1 MKLTNLKII
10 ILVLTLIPLMTGCYN
25 YQELNN
31 LSIVTGTS
39 IEKENDKYKV
49 TIQVVNPKKND
60 DARSSNQPTFITY
73 SQVGNTLQ
81 EAYRNIVLTSSR
93 RIYGSHINILIISED
108 IAEKDIRETIDFI
121 FRNPEIRKEFYVLL
135 SKTPS
140 KLLEL
145 NTPITNISSS
155 NIKDTLTADA
165 IHLAASKQVT
175 YNQMMNMY
183 LNPNLEIVLPTIE
196 IIGEDTKGDDIDNLK
211 NTDPETDYKLTG
223 LAVFKENKILTTLKE
238 KESIIYNIITNN
250 INNTILK
257 YECEKDKYIS
267 NKISEIS
274 TSTEIDPKTN
284 KLKLKIKG
292 TATISEI
299 HCNYDLTNPKTI
311 KEIEKN
317 INKQITK
324 DTNNI
329 IKKFQNL
336 NTDIFGFKDIYYKNN
351 YKEFQNI
358 KNNYDETFKN
368 MQLEIKS
375 NIKIIAKGNVEG
387 DIYEMEN

>member
-165 IHLAASKQVT
+165 IYLATSKQVT
-175 YNQMMNMY
+175 YNKMMNMY

-196 IIGEDTKGDDIDNLK
+196 IIGEDTKGDNIDNLK
-211 NTDPETDYKLTG
+211 NTDPKTDYKLTG
-223 LAVFKENKILTTLKE
+223 LAVFKGNKILTTLKD
-238 KESIIYNIITNN
+238 KEAIMYNIITNN
-250 INNTILK
+250 VNNTILK
-257 YECEKDKYIS
+257 YECEKDKYIA

-292 TATISEI
+292 TATISEV

-311 KEIEKN
+311 KEIEKKL
-317 INKQITK
+317 NKQVTK
-324 DTNNI
+324 DTTDI

-336 NTDIFGFKDIYYKNN
+336 NTDIFGFKDMYYKNY
-351 YKEFQNI
+351 YKEFNKI
-358 KNNYDETFKN
+358 KDKYDETFKN
-368 MQLEIKS
+368 MELDITS
-375 NIKIIAKGNVEG
+375 NVKIIAKGNVEG

>member
-39 IEKENDKYKV
+39 IEKENDKYKI

-60 DARSSNQPTFITY
+60 DARSSSQPTFITY
-73 SQVGNTLQ
+73 SQVGDTLQ

-165 IHLAASKQVT
+165 IHLAASEQVT

-211 NTDPETDYKLTG
+211 NTDPKTDYKLTG

-274 TSTEIDPKTN
+274 TSTEIEPKTN

-292 TATISEI
+292 TATISEL

-375 NIKIIAKGNVEG
+375 NIKIIAKGNIEG

>member
-211 NTDPETDYKLTG
+211 NTDPKTDYKLTG

-238 KESIIYNIITNN
+238 KESILYNIITNN

-257 YECEKDKYIS
+257 YECEKDKYIT

-274 TSTEIDPKTN
+274 TSTEIEPKTN

-292 TATISEI
+292 TATISEV

-324 DTNNI
+324 DTTNI

-375 NIKIIAKGNVEG
+375 NIKIIAKGNIEG

>member
-10 ILVLTLIPLMTGCYN
+10 ILILTLIPLMTGCYN

-39 IEKENDKYKV
+39 IEKENDKYKI

-60 DARSSNQPTFITY
+60 DARSSSQPAFITY
-73 SQVGNTLQ
+73 SQVGDTLQ
-81 EAYRNIVLTSSR
+81 EAYRNIILTSSR

-211 NTDPETDYKLTG
+211 HTDPKTDYKLTG
-223 LAVFKENKILTTLKE
+223 LAVFKENKILTTLKD
-238 KESIIYNIITNN
+238 KEAIVYNIITNN

-257 YECEKDKYIS
+257 YECEKDKYIA

-274 TSTEIDPKTN
+274 TSTEIEPKTN
-284 KLKLKIKG
+284 KLKLKING
-292 TATISEI
+292 R
-299 HCNYDLTNPKTI
+299 KTGG
-311 KEIEKN
+311 
-317 INKQITK
+317 NKYE
-324 DTNNI
+324 
-329 IKKFQNL
+329 
-336 NTDIFGFKDIYYKNN
+336 TD
-351 YKEFQNI
+351 
-358 KNNYDETFKN
+358 
-368 MQLEIKS
+368 
-375 NIKIIAKGNVEG
+375 
-387 DIYEMEN
+387 

>member
-10 ILVLTLIPLMTGCYN
+10 ILILTLIPLMTGCYN

-39 IEKENDKYKV
+39 IEKENNKYKI

-60 DARSSNQPTFITY
+60 DARSSSQPAFITY
-73 SQVGNTLQ
+73 SQVSDTLQ

-93 RIYGSHINILIISED
+93 RIYGSHINVLIISED

-211 NTDPETDYKLTG
+211 NTDPKTDYKLTG
-223 LAVFKENKILTTLKE
+223 LAVFKGNKILTTLKD
-238 KESIIYNIITNN
+238 KEAIMYNIITNN
-250 INNTILK
+250 VNNTILK
-257 YECEKDKYIS
+257 YECEKDKYIA

-292 TATISEI
+292 TATISEV

-311 KEIEKN
+311 KEI
-317 INKQITK
+317 
-324 DTNNI
+324 
-329 IKKFQNL
+329 
-336 NTDIFGFKDIYYKNN
+336 
-351 YKEFQNI
+351 
-358 KNNYDETFKN
+358 
-368 MQLEIKS
+368 
-375 NIKIIAKGNVEG
+375 
-387 DIYEMEN
+387 

>member
-1 MKLTNLKII
+1 MKLTNIKII
-10 ILVLTLIPLMTGCYN
+10 ILLLALIPLTGCYN

-39 IEKENDKYKV
+39 IEKENDKYKI
-49 TIQVVNPKKND
+49 TIQVVNPKKSD
-60 DARSSNQPTFITY
+60 DAKSSTQPSFITY
-73 SQVGNTLQ
+73 SQVGDTLQ

-108 IAEKDIRETIDFI
+108 IAKEDITETIDFM
-121 FRNPEIRKEFYVLL
+121 FRNAEIRKEFYVLL
-135 SKTPS
+135 SKTPT

-155 NIKDTLTADA
+155 NIKDTLTADS
-165 IHLAASKQVT
+165 IHLATSKQVT

-183 LNPNLEIVLPTIE
+183 LNPNLEIILPTIE
-196 IIGEDTKGDDIDNLK
+196 ITGTDSGDDINNLK
-211 NTDPETDYKLTG
+211 DTDPQTDYVLTG
-223 LAVFKENKILTTLKE
+223 LAVFKENKILTTLENKE
-238 KESIIYNIITNN
+238 AITYNIITNN
-250 INNTILK
+250 VKNTIQK
-257 YECEKDKYIS
+257 YECAKNKYIA
-267 NKISEIS
+267 NKINEIS
-274 TSTEIDPKTN
+274 TTKEINTKEN
-284 KLKLKIKG
+284 KLKLKING

-317 INKQITK
+317 INKQLVK
-324 DTNNI
+324 DTTTI
-329 IKKFQNL
+329 IKKFQDL
-336 NTDIFGFKDIYYKNN
+336 NTDIFGFKDIYYKNY
-351 YKEFQNI
+351 YKEFNKI
-358 KNNYDETFKN
+358 KDNYDKTFKN
-368 MQLEIKS
+368 MKLDITS

>member
-39 IEKENDKYKV
+39 IEKENDKYKI
-49 TIQVVNPKKND
+49 TIQVVNTKKND
-60 DARSSNQPTFITY
+60 DARSSSQPAFITY
-73 SQVGNTLQ
+73 SKVGDTLQ
-81 EAYRNIVLTSSR
+81 EAYRNIILTSSR

-108 IAEKDIRETIDFI
+108 IAEKDIRETIDFV
-121 FRNPEIRKEFYVLL
+121 FRNPEMRKEFYVLL

-165 IHLAASKQVT
+165 IHLATSKQVT

-211 NTDPETDYKLTG
+211 NTDPKTDYKLTD
-223 LAVFKENKILTTLKE
+223 LAVFKGNKILTTLKD
-238 KESIIYNIITNN
+238 KESIMYNIITNN
-250 INNTILK
+250 VNNTILK
-257 YECEKDKYIS
+257 YECEKDKYIA

-292 TATISEI
+292 TATISEV

-311 KEIEKN
+311 KEIEKKF
-317 INKQITK
+317 NKQVTK
-324 DTNNI
+324 DTTDI
-329 IKKFQNL
+329 IKKFQDL
-336 NTDIFGFKDIYYKNN
+336 NTDIFGFKDMYYKNY
-351 YKEFQNI
+351 YKEFNKI
-358 KNNYDETFKN
+358 KDKYDETFKN
-368 MQLEIKS
+368 MELDITS
-375 NIKIIAKGNVEG
+375 NVKIIAKGNIEG

>member
-1 MKLTNLKII
+1 MKLTNIKII
-10 ILVLTLIPLMTGCYN
+10 ILLLVLIPLTGCYN

-39 IEKENDKYKV
+39 IEKENDKYKI
-49 TIQVVNPKKND
+49 TIQVVNPKKSD
-60 DARSSNQPTFITY
+60 DARSSSQPTFITY
-73 SQVGNTLQ
+73 SQAGDTLQ
-81 EAYRNIVLTSSR
+81 EAYRRIVLTSSR

-155 NIKDTLTADA
+155 NIKDTLTDDA
-165 IHLAASKQVT
+165 IHLAASKKVT

-196 IIGEDTKGDDIDNLK
+196 IIGENTKGDDIDNLK
-211 NTDPETDYKLTG
+211 STDPKTDYKLTG
-223 LAVFKENKILTTLKE
+223 LAVFKENKILTTLKDE
-238 KESIIYNIITNN
+238 EAITYNIITNN
-250 INNTILK
+250 VNNTILK
-257 YECEKDKYIS
+257 CECEKDKYIS

-274 TSTEIDPKTN
+274 TSTEIDHKTN

-292 TATISEI
+292 TATISEVL
-299 HCNYDLTNPKTI
+299 CNYDLTNPKTI

-324 DTNNI
+324 NTTNI

-336 NTDIFGFKDIYYKNN
+336 NTDIFGFKDIYYKNY
-351 YKEFQNI
+351 YKEFNKI
-358 KNNYDETFKN
+358 KDKYDETFKN
-368 MQLEIKS
+368 MQLNITS

>member
-39 IEKENDKYKV
+39 IEKENDKYKI

-211 NTDPETDYKLTG
+211 NTDPKTDYKLTG
-223 LAVFKENKILTTLKE
+223 LAVFKENKILTTLKD
-238 KESIIYNIITNN
+238 KESIMYNIITNN
-250 INNTILK
+250 VNNTILK
-257 YECEKDKYIS
+257 YECEKDKYIA

-274 TSTEIDPKTN
+274 TSTEIEPKTN

-292 TATISEI
+292 TATISEV

-311 KEIEKN
+311 KEIEKKL
-317 INKQITK
+317 NKQVTK

-336 NTDIFGFKDIYYKNN
+336 NTDIFGFKDMYYKNY
-351 YKEFQNI
+351 YKEFNKI
-358 KNNYDETFKN
+358 KDKYDETFKN
-368 MQLEIKS
+368 MELDITS
-375 NIKIIAKGNVEG
+375 NVKIIAKGNIEG

>member
-10 ILVLTLIPLMTGCYN
+10 ILLLTLIPLITGCNN

-39 IEKENDKYKV
+39 IEKENNKYKI

-60 DARSSNQPTFITY
+60 DSKSSNQPTFITY
-73 SQVGNTLQ
+73 SEVGDTLQ
-81 EAYRNIVLTSSR
+81 EAYRRIVLTSSR
-93 RIYGSHINILIISED
+93 RIYGSHLNILIISED
-108 IAEKDIRETIDFI
+108 IAEKDIREAIDFL

-140 KLLEL
+140 ELLEL

-165 IHLAASKQVT
+165 IHLSTSKQVT

-183 LNPNLEIVLPTIE
+183 LNPNLEIILPTVE
-196 IIGEDTKGDDIDNLK
+196 IIGEDTESDNIDNLK
-211 NTDPETDYKLTG
+211 STVPETDYKLTG
-223 LAVFKENKILTTLKE
+223 LAVFKENKILTTLNDE
-238 KESIIYNIITNN
+238 DSILYNIITNN
-250 INNTILK
+250 VNNTILK
-257 YECEKDKYIS
+257 YECEKNEYIA

-274 TSTEIDPKTN
+274 TTTEIEPTTN

-292 TATISEI
+292 TATISEVQ
-299 HCNYDLTNPKTI
+299 CNYNLTDPKTI

-324 DTNNI
+324 DMTNI
-329 IKKFQNL
+329 IKKFQDL
-336 NTDIFGFKDIYYKNN
+336 NTDIFGFKDIYYKNH
-351 YKEFQNI
+351 YKEFNKI
-358 KNNYDETFKN
+358 KDKYDEIFKN
-368 MQLEIKS
+368 MQLNITS
-375 NIKIIAKGNVEG
+375 NVKIIAKGNIEG

>member
-10 ILVLTLIPLMTGCYN
+10 ILILTLIPLMTGCYN

-39 IEKENDKYKV
+39 IEKENDKYKI

-60 DARSSNQPTFITY
+60 DARSSSQPAFITY
-73 SQVGNTLQ
+73 SQVSDTLQ

-93 RIYGSHINILIISED
+93 RIYGSHINVLIISED

-211 NTDPETDYKLTG
+211 HTDPKTDYKLTG
-223 LAVFKENKILTTLKE
+223 LAVFKENKILTTLKD
-238 KESIIYNIITNN
+238 KEAIVYNIITNN

-257 YECEKDKYIS
+257 YECEKDKYIA

-274 TSTEIDPKTN
+274 TSTEIEPKTN
-284 KLKLKIKG
+284 KLKIKLNG
-292 TATISEI
+292 TAAISEI
-299 HCNYDLTNPKTI
+299 HCNYDLTNPKAI

-317 INKQITK
+317 INNQLTK
-324 DTNNI
+324 DTLNL

-336 NTDIFGFKDIYYKNN
+336 HTDIFGFKDIYYKNN

-375 NIKIIAKGNVEG
+375 NIKIIAKGNIEG

>member
-31 LSIVTGTS
+31 LSIVTETS
-39 IEKENDKYKV
+39 IEKENDKYKI
-49 TIQVVNPKKND
+49 TIQVVNTKKND
-60 DARSSNQPTFITY
+60 DARSSSQPAFITY
-73 SQVGNTLQ
+73 SKVGDTLQ
-81 EAYRNIVLTSSR
+81 EAYRNIILTSSR

-108 IAEKDIRETIDFI
+108 IAEKDIRETIDFV
-121 FRNPEIRKEFYVLL
+121 FRNPEMRKEFYVLL

-165 IHLAASKQVT
+165 IHLATSKQVT

-211 NTDPETDYKLTG
+211 NTDPKTDYKLTD
-223 LAVFKENKILTTLKE
+223 LAVFKGNKILTTLKD
-238 KESIIYNIITNN
+238 KESIMYNIITNN
-250 INNTILK
+250 VKNTILK
-257 YECEKDKYIS
+257 YECEKGKYIA

-292 TATISEI
+292 TATISEV

-311 KEIEKN
+311 KEIEKKF
-317 INKQITK
+317 NKQVTK
-324 DTNNI
+324 DTTDI
-329 IKKFQNL
+329 IKKFQDL
-336 NTDIFGFKDIYYKNN
+336 NTDIFGFKDMYYKNY
-351 YKEFQNI
+351 YKEFNKI
-358 KNNYDETFKN
+358 KDKYDETFKN
-368 MQLEIKS
+368 MELDITS
-375 NIKIIAKGNVEG
+375 NVKIIAKGNIEG

>member
-10 ILVLTLIPLMTGCYN
+10 ILILTLIPLMTGCYN

-39 IEKENDKYKV
+39 IEKENDKYKI

-60 DARSSNQPTFITY
+60 DARSSSQPAFITY
-73 SQVGNTLQ
+73 SQVSDTLQ
-81 EAYRNIVLTSSR
+81 EAYRNIILTSSR

-108 IAEKDIRETIDFI
+108 IAENDIRETIDFI

-211 NTDPETDYKLTG
+211 HTDPKTDYKLTG
-223 LAVFKENKILTTLKE
+223 LAVFKENKILTTLKD
-238 KESIIYNIITNN
+238 KEAIVYNIITNN

-257 YECEKDKYIS
+257 YECEKDKYIA

-274 TSTEIDPKTN
+274 TSTEIEPKTN
-284 KLKLKIKG
+284 KLKIKLNG
-292 TATISEI
+292 TAAISEI

-375 NIKIIAKGNVEG
+375 NIKIIAKGNIEG

>member
-39 IEKENDKYKV
+39 IEKENNKYKI
-49 TIQVVNPKKND
+49 TIQVVNPKKSD
-60 DARSSNQPTFITY
+60 DAISSNQPTFITY
-73 SQVGNTLQ
+73 SQVGDTLQ

-93 RIYGSHINILIISED
+93 RIHGSHINILIISED
-108 IAEKDIRETIDFI
+108 IAKKDIRETIDFA
-121 FRNPEIRKEFYVLL
+121 FRNTEMRKEFYVLL
-135 SKTPS
+135 SKEPT

-155 NIKDTLTADA
+155 NIKDTLTADG
-165 IHLAASKQVT
+165 IHLATSKQVT

-183 LNPNLEIVLPTIE
+183 LNPNLEIILPTIE
-196 IIGEDTKGDDIDNLK
+196 IIGEDTEGDDIDNLK
-211 NTDPETDYKLTG
+211 STVPKTDYKLTG
-223 LAVFKENKILTTLKE
+223 LAVFKENKILTTLNSE
-238 KESIIYNIITNN
+238 ESITYNIITNN

-257 YECEKDKYIS
+257 YECKKDKFVA

-274 TSTEIDPKTN
+274 VSTEIEPKAN

-292 TATISEI
+292 TATISEV
-299 HCNYDLTNPKTI
+299 HCNYDLTNPKII

-317 INKQITK
+317 VNKQITK
-324 DTNNI
+324 NTTNL

-336 NTDIFGFKDIYYKNN
+336 NTDIFGFKDMYYKNY
-351 YKEFQNI
+351 YKEFNKI
-358 KNNYDETFKN
+358 KDKYDETFKN
-368 MQLEIKS
+368 MELDITS

>member
-10 ILVLTLIPLMTGCYN
+10 ILILTLIPLMTGCYN

-39 IEKENDKYKV
+39 IEKENDKYKI

-108 IAEKDIRETIDFI
+108 IAENDIRETIDFI

-211 NTDPETDYKLTG
+211 HTDPKTDYKLTG
-223 LAVFKENKILTTLKE
+223 LAVFKENKILTTLKD
-238 KESIIYNIITNN
+238 KEAIVYNIITNN

-257 YECEKDKYIS
+257 YECEKDKYIA

-274 TSTEIDPKTN
+274 TSTEIEPKTN
-284 KLKLKIKG
+284 KLKIKLNG
-292 TATISEI
+292 TAAISEI

-375 NIKIIAKGNVEG
+375 NIKIIAKGNIEG

>member
-1 MKLTNLKII
+1 MKLTNIKII
-10 ILVLTLIPLMTGCYN
+10 IILLIIPILTGCYN

-39 IEKENDKYKV
+39 IEKENDKYKI
-49 TIQVVNPKKND
+49 TIQVVNPKKSD
-60 DARSSNQPTFITY
+60 DAKSSTQPSFITY
-73 SQVGNTLQ
+73 SQVGDTLQ

-108 IAEKDIRETIDFI
+108 IAKEDITETIDFM
-121 FRNPEIRKEFYVLL
+121 FRNAEIRKEFYVLL
-135 SKTPS
+135 SKTPT

-155 NIKDTLTADA
+155 NIKDTLTADS
-165 IHLAASKQVT
+165 IHLATSKQVT

-183 LNPNLEIVLPTIE
+183 LNPNLEIILPTIE
-196 IIGEDTKGDDIDNLK
+196 ITGTDSGDDINNLK
-211 NTDPETDYKLTG
+211 DTDPKTDYVLTG
-223 LAVFKENKILTTLKE
+223 LAVFKENKILTTLENKE
-238 KESIIYNIITNN
+238 AITYNIITNN
-250 INNTILK
+250 VKNTIQK
-257 YECEKDKYIS
+257 YECDKNKYIA

-274 TSTEIDPKTN
+274 TTKEINTKEN
-284 KLKLKIKG
+284 KLKLKING

-317 INKQITK
+317 INKQLVK
-324 DTNNI
+324 DTTTI
-329 IKKFQNL
+329 IKKFQDL
-336 NTDIFGFKDIYYKNN
+336 NTDIFGFKDIYYKNY
-351 YKEFQNI
+351 YKEFNKI
-358 KNNYDETFKN
+358 KDNYDKTFKN
-368 MQLEIKS
+368 MQLDITS

>member
-31 LSIVTGTS
+31 LSIVTETS
-39 IEKENDKYKV
+39 IEKENDKYKI
-49 TIQVVNPKKND
+49 TIQVVNTKKND
-60 DARSSNQPTFITY
+60 DARSSSQPAFITY
-73 SQVGNTLQ
+73 SKVGDTLQ
-81 EAYRNIVLTSSR
+81 EAYRNIILTSSR

-108 IAEKDIRETIDFI
+108 IAEKDIRETIDFV
-121 FRNPEIRKEFYVLL
+121 FRNPEMRKEFYVLL

-165 IHLAASKQVT
+165 IHLATSKQVT
-175 YNQMMNMY
+175 YNQMMDMY

-211 NTDPETDYKLTG
+211 NTDPKTDYKLTD
-223 LAVFKENKILTTLKE
+223 LAVFKGNKILTTLKD
-238 KESIIYNIITNN
+238 KESIMYNIITNN
-250 INNTILK
+250 VKNTILK
-257 YECEKDKYIS
+257 YECEKGKYIA

-292 TATISEI
+292 TATISEV

-311 KEIEKN
+311 KEIEKKF
-317 INKQITK
+317 NKQVTK
-324 DTNNI
+324 DTTDI
-329 IKKFQNL
+329 IKKFQDL
-336 NTDIFGFKDIYYKNN
+336 NTDIFGFKDMYYKNY
-351 YKEFQNI
+351 YKEFNKI
-358 KNNYDETFKN
+358 KDKYDETFKN
-368 MQLEIKS
+368 MELDITS
-375 NIKIIAKGNVEG
+375 NVKIIAKGNIEG